1 MVENSVAQSMTSDLA
16 GSDMTPV
23 AVAVIGQE
31 TGSDDQAVEVVGDT
45 SAAPAVDWL
54 AYSGFAG
61 LVLLLAA
68 LALLIFRRRRDTH
81 RGWEN
86 EQ

>member
-31 TGSDDQAVEVVGDT
+31 TDSDDQLVEVVGDT
-45 SAAPAVDWL
+45 STDTSVDWL
-54 AYSGFAG
+54 AYAGFAG

-68 LALLIFRRRRDTH
+68 LALVIFRGRSGTRSE
-81 RGWEN
+81 GEN
-86 EQ
+86 EH